1 MKFELAYNLLS
12 YLSAKGAE
20 DVTLDLEEIPSN
32 CCLGRLPE
40 MKISLESP
48 PNTDAY
54 RHFDVGGIH
63 IHLSKLLRTQE
74 TLKLFL
80 TGLSPFKKVEASG
93 VNLVL

>member
-1 MKFELAYNLLS
+1 MKFELDDKLLS
-12 YLSAKGAE
+12 YLSRQGAE

-40 MKISLESP
+40 MKITLGSP
-48 PNTDAY
+48 PNTEAY
-54 RHFDVGGIH
+54 RHFEVGGIR
-63 IHLSKLLRTQE
+63 IHLSKLLRTGD

-80 TGLSPFKKVEASG
+80 TGLGPFKKVEASG

>member
-1 MKFELAYNLLS
+1 MKFELADNLLS
-12 YLSAKGAE
+12 YLSAKGTK

-40 MKISLESP
+40 IKISLESP
-48 PNTDAY
+48 PNTEEY
-54 RHFDVGGIH
+54 RHFEVGGIR
-63 IHLSKLLRTQE
+63 IHLSKLLRTQD

-80 TGLSPFKKVEASG
+80 TGFGPFKKVEAAG

>member
-1 MKFELAYNLLS
+1 MKFELADNLLS
-12 YLSAKGAE
+12 YLSEKGAA

-48 PNTDAY
+48 ANSDAY

-63 IHLSKLLRTQE
+63 IHLSKLLRTQD
-74 TLKLFL
+74 TLKLYL
-80 TGLSPFKKVEASG
+80 AGLGPFKKVEAAG

>member
-1 MKFELAYNLLS
+1 MKFELADNLLN
-12 YLSAKGAE
+12 YLDEQGAE

-40 MKISLESP
+40 MKISLQNP
-48 PNTDAY
+48 PNSDAY

-63 IHLSKLLRTQE
+63 IHLSKLLRTQD
-74 TLKLFL
+74 TLKLSL
-80 TGLSPFKKVEASG
+80 TGFGPFKKIEAAG

>member
-1 MKFELAYNLLS
+1 MKFELADNLLS
-12 YLSAKGAE
+12 YMSEQGAA

-32 CCLGRLPE
+32 WCLGRLPE
-40 MKISLESP
+40 MKIGLESP
-48 PNTDAY
+48 SNTDEY

-63 IHLSKLLRTQE
+63 IHLSKLLRTND

-80 TGLSPFKKVEASG
+80 TGLGPFKKVEASG

>member
-1 MKFELAYNLLS
+1 MSEQ
-12 YLSAKGAE
+12 GAE
-20 DVTLDLEEIPSN
+20 DVTLDLEEIPSS

-48 PNTDAY
+48 ANSEEY
-54 RHFDVGGIH
+54 RHFEVGGIH
-63 IHLSKLLRTQE
+63 IHLSKLLRTNA

-80 TGLSPFKKVEASG
+80 TGLGPFKKVEASG

>member
-1 MKFELAYNLLS
+1 LKFELADNLLS
-12 YLSAKGAE
+12 YLSEQGAA

-40 MKISLESP
+40 MKISLGSP

-54 RHFDVGGIH
+54 RHFEVGGIH
-63 IHLSKLLRTQE
+63 IHLSKLLRTRE

-80 TGLSPFKKVEASG
+80 TGLGPFKKVEAAG

>member
-1 MKFELAYNLLS
+1 MKFELADNLLS
-12 YLSAKGAE
+12 YLLAKGAE
-20 DVTLDLEEIPSN
+20 DITLDLEEIPSS

-48 PNTDAY
+48 PNTDEY
-54 RHFDVGGIH
+54 RNFEVGGIH

-80 TGLSPFKKVEASG
+80 TGLGPFKKVEASG

>member
-1 MKFELAYNLLS
+1 MSEQ
-12 YLSAKGAE
+12 GAA
-20 DVTLDLEEIPSN
+20 DVTLDLEEIPTN

-63 IHLSKLLRTQE
+63 IHLSKLLRTQA

-80 TGLSPFKKVEASG
+80 TGLGPFKKVEASG

>member
-1 MKFELAYNLLS
+1 MKIELTDSLRG
-12 YLSAKGAE
+12 YLSEQGAE

-40 MKISLESP
+40 MNISLGSP
-48 PNTDAY
+48 PNSDEY
-54 RHFDVGGIH
+54 RHFEVGGIR
-63 IHLSKLLRTQE
+63 IHLSKLLRTQD

-80 TGLSPFKKVEASG
+80 TGFGPFKKVEAAG

>member
-1 MKFELAYNLLS
+1 MKFELADNLLS
-12 YLSAKGAE
+12 YLSEQDAA

-40 MKISLESP
+40 MKISMESP
-48 PNTDAY
+48 LNSDEY
-54 RHFDVGGIH
+54 RHFEIGGIH
-63 IHLSKLLRTQE
+63 IHLSKLLRTRE

-80 TGLSPFKKVEASG
+80 TGLGPFKKVEASG

>member
-1 MKFELAYNLLS
+1 MS
-12 YLSAKGAE
+12 DQGAE
-20 DVTLDLEEIPSN
+20 DVTLDLEEIPSS

-48 PNTDAY
+48 ANSEEY
-54 RHFDVGGIH
+54 RHFEVGGIH
-63 IHLSKLLRTQE
+63 IHLSKLLRTND

-80 TGLSPFKKVEASG
+80 TGLGPFKKVEASG

>member
-1 MKFELAYNLLS
+1 MKFELADNLLS

-48 PNTDAY
+48 PNTDEY
-54 RHFDVGGIH
+54 RHFEVGGIH

-80 TGLSPFKKVEASG
+80 TVLGPFKKVEASG